1 MKTKLLCPI
10 MAACLVIMVSCKKGI
25 SDKDSAFQSMQFATD
40 QKTGEINFNPENF
53 ANSTVLSNR
62 FLPYQTTGRTY
73 VFEDEDGLERN
84 EIQRIDAIKVVMGI
98 NVAVIRDRVW
108 VDGVLE
114 EDTRDWFAQD
124 DDGNVWY
131 MGEDVDN
138 YNPDGTIR
146 DHEGAWE
153 AGING
158 AVAGIIMLANPKSG
172 ISYQQEFAEGIA
184 EDKAKVVAI
193 GLTVQVPLNT
203 YEDCLKIKEW
213 SDLEKGAIEFKFY
226 APGVG
231 LIKEQSKGTSLELV
245 AIVE

>member
-10 MAACLVIMVSCKKGI
+10 MAACFVIMIVSCKKGI
-25 SDKDSAFQSMQFATD
+25 SDKESAFQSVQLTAE
-40 QKTGEINFNPENF
+40 KTRDINFNPENF
-53 ANSTVLSNR
+53 TNSTVLTNR
-62 FLPYQTTGRTY
+62 FFPYQTGRTY
-73 VFEDEDGLERN
+73 VFESEDGERN

-153 AGING
+153 AGINR
-158 AVAGIIMLANPKSG
+158 AVPGIIMLANPESG
-172 ISYQQEFAEGIA
+172 IAYQQEFAEGIA
-184 EDKAKVVAI
+184 EDEAKVVAT
-193 GLTVQVPLNT
+193 GLTVETPLNT
-203 YEDCLKIKEW
+203 YEDCLKTKEW
-213 SDLEKGAIEFKFY
+213 TDLEKGAIGYKFY

-231 LIKEQSKGTSLELV
+231 LVKEQSKGTESELV